1 MQALNHEYSRVVGM
15 GLSVI
20 ASFMNTL
27 LQKDMT
33 FNSQY
38 KAIVPQLYDAV
49 LVKLNKVDMDQ
60 EVKS

>member
-1 MQALNHEYSRVVGM
+1 M
-15 GLSVI
+15 GLSFT